1 MMVSMVLLYLLFF
14 VLAALIG
21 FALGAGLHRAVV
33 GQHLLDLDGDV
44 QSLRIRLTEAKG
56 LQDGV

>member
-1 MMVSMVLLYLLFF
+1 MGGMIFTYGAFF
-14 VLAALIG
+14 ALAAGIG
-21 FALGAGLHRAVV
+21 FALGAALHRAVV

-56 LQDGV
+56 LQDGA